1 MGKQYY
7 WWTSVISI
15 CFIVEGYAEERFV
28 KDALHFYLQ
37 SKTSKS
43 INVMVQNLNG
53 GILYSKFIDML
64 INTSPQYDYVTTLI
78 DLVGL
83 NSAKLDGYSTIMINS
98 KLSSQDKASQVEELI
113 TLATIKRHN
122 IISYVQP
129 HEFEALCFAN
139 IEALAK
145 SDPLLAKNKTS
156 IENILRGYNDNPEV
170 INTVPSNYPA
180 KQLEKYGYT
189 KGATN
194 FAQYCDIEKIRSKCL
209 HFDQWIIKLLDVIG
223 S

>member
-1 MGKQYY
+1 M
-7 WWTSVISI
+7 INL

-28 KDALHFYLQ
+28 NEALSGYLQ

-53 GILYSKFIDML
+53 GILYNKLINML
-64 INTSPQYDYVTTLI
+64 INTSPQYDYITTLI

-83 NSAKLDGYSTIMINS
+83 NSAKLDGYSAIMADGE
-98 KLSSQDKASQVEELI
+98 LSSHDKAVQVEQLI
-113 TLATIKRHN
+113 TLSTIKRKN

-129 HEFEALCFAN
+129 HEFEALCFAD
-139 IEALAK
+139 IDALAK
-145 SDPLLAKNKTS
+145 SDPFLAKQKPNL
-156 IENILRGYNDNPEV
+156 ENILRRYDGNPEV
-170 INTVPSNYPA
+170 INTVPSAYPV

-194 FAQYCDIEKIRSKCL
+194 FAQYCDIDKIRAKCS

-223 S
+223 K